1 MFFYSYISYKEIVRR
16 DSRLM
21 SRLNFEIQITVTP
34 SSEWFQE
41 ENTAQECLSHY
52 DSEYL
57 NEFPGR
63 KKMNCRMCSKITKCS
78 TGKSEIFRSVRY
90 WSLCGI
96 YFPEHKCTT

>member
-1 MFFYSYISYKEIVRR
+1 
-16 DSRLM
+16 M

-41 ENTAQECLSHY
+41 ENTAQKYLSHN

-63 KKMNCRMCSKITKCS
+63 KKMDC
-78 TGKSEIFRSVRY
+78 
-90 WSLCGI
+90 
-96 YFPEHKCTT
+96 

>member
-1 MFFYSYISYKEIVRR
+1 
-16 DSRLM
+16 M

-34 SSEWFQE
+34 TSEWFQE
-41 ENTAQECLSHY
+41 GNTAQECLSHY

-63 KKMNCRMCSKITKCS
+63 KKMDCWMCSKITKCS

-90 WSLCGI
+90 WGPVWKILPRAQVHYLTYLKHSVV
-96 YFPEHKCTT
+96 F